1 MLLSANECQPRLWME
16 NPQSASQAP
25 RQDQNEIPPS
35 PGGDQEQ
42 LRVLQHNRTQVTQIL
57 QNCHTHQ
64 YTTGICCGI
73 RTGM

>member
-25 RQDQNEIPPS
+25 RQDQAEIPPS

-42 LRVLQHNRTQVTQIL
+42 LRVLQHNRTQVT
-57 QNCHTHQ
+57 
-64 YTTGICCGI
+64 
-73 RTGM
+73 